1 MYMILKG
8 YGFLSFT
15 KSISKNIG
23 KNISKILISKYSQY
37 ITSYHVKQSLADEN
51 YFKKSNSRNS

>member
-37 ITSYHVKQSLADEN
+37 ITSYHAKQSFADEN
-51 YFKKSNSRNS
+51 